1 MPRRGLFF
9 SLFQIIS
16 AVLCDH
22 LPAGHHPVQDLP
34 PGLDIQGPLP
44 GGRTGDIS
52 ILPGTPPHILGGLHS
67 QPLCHHLSEQGVYS
81 DENYISTLSFQLY
94 EYVALW
100 LVKFEQPRTQ
110 TDFEQSYTFK
120 MFCFQ
125 FINFYLPLIY
135 IAVIKVTPTRLYF
148 SC

>member
-1 MPRRGLFF
+1 M
-9 SLFQIIS
+9 
-16 AVLCDH
+16 
-22 LPAGHHPVQDLP
+22 
-34 PGLDIQGPLP
+34 
-44 GGRTGDIS
+44 
-52 ILPGTPPHILGGLHS
+52 
-67 QPLCHHLSEQGVYS
+67 
-81 DENYISTLSFQLY
+81 QLY

-135 IAVIKVTPTRLYF
+135 IAMIKVNSNLICLCQKLCSTLLRGCTQNT
-148 SC
+148 

>member
-1 MPRRGLFF
+1 M
-9 SLFQIIS
+9 
-16 AVLCDH
+16 
-22 LPAGHHPVQDLP
+22 
-34 PGLDIQGPLP
+34 
-44 GGRTGDIS
+44 
-52 ILPGTPPHILGGLHS
+52 
-67 QPLCHHLSEQGVYS
+67 
-81 DENYISTLSFQLY
+81 Y

-135 IAVIKVTPTRLYF
+135 IAVIKVNPGFIVDTKSKFIISRVVSLPIPVNSGSTLLQRGKKAIYQ
-148 SC
+148 

>member
-1 MPRRGLFF
+1 MSLVAIILFRITLLNWAFSGLSSDDGTETFLF
-9 SLFQIIS
+9 SQARLLTSLGASSLNLLVII
-16 AVLCDH
+16 
-22 LPAGHHPVQDLP
+22 
-34 PGLDIQGPLP
+34 
-44 GGRTGDIS
+44 
-52 ILPGTPPHILGGLHS
+52 
-67 QPLCHHLSEQGVYS
+67 
-81 DENYISTLSFQLY
+81 TLNKVTAASKDSNINAMQSNVVCLQLY

-135 IAVIKVTPTRLYF
+135 IAMIKVKT
-148 SC
+148 

>member
-1 MPRRGLFF
+1 MSLVAIILFRITLLNWAFSGLSSDDGTETFLF
-9 SLFQIIS
+9 SQARLLTSLGASSLNLLVII
-16 AVLCDH
+16 
-22 LPAGHHPVQDLP
+22 
-34 PGLDIQGPLP
+34 
-44 GGRTGDIS
+44 
-52 ILPGTPPHILGGLHS
+52 
-67 QPLCHHLSEQGVYS
+67 
-81 DENYISTLSFQLY
+81 TLNKVTVASKDSNINAMQCGSCLQLY

-135 IAVIKVTPTRLYF
+135 IAMIKVKT
-148 SC
+148 

>member
-1 MPRRGLFF
+1 M
-9 SLFQIIS
+9 
-16 AVLCDH
+16 
-22 LPAGHHPVQDLP
+22 
-34 PGLDIQGPLP
+34 
-44 GGRTGDIS
+44 
-52 ILPGTPPHILGGLHS
+52 
-67 QPLCHHLSEQGVYS
+67 E
-81 DENYISTLSFQLY
+81 FQLY

-135 IAVIKVTPTRLYF
+135 IAVIKVGLSNLHHYWFSVFHFQGRFFAHPGELGQHIVAKGEESYF
-148 SC
+148 SVSKFIKNQILENTGCSYVMSNLLLQIVQI